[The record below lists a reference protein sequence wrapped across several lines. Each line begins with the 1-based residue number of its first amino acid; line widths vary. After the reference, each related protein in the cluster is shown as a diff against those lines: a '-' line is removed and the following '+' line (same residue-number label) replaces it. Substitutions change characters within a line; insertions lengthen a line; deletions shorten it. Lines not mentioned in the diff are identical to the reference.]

1 MTVCSFEFF
10 HGYLLFPTIRCYLKY
25 IIATESG
32 SVVLCNCLW
41 MGRHYTDKRG
51 NPQEAKPAWENSNL
65 GFIEAVHQYGNH
77 GNKKCHS
84 TDAP

>member
-1 MTVCSFEFF
+1 
-10 HGYLLFPTIRCYLKY
+10 
-25 IIATESG
+25 
-32 SVVLCNCLW
+32 